1 MFVEDGEERAH
12 AGAFARWTRLWLKRD
27 NFRTRPVLSMIYLQL
42 LQFLR

>member
-12 AGAFARWTRLWLKRD
+12 AGAFARWTRLWLKGD
-27 NFRTRPVLSMIYLQL
+27 NFRTRRVLSMIYLQS